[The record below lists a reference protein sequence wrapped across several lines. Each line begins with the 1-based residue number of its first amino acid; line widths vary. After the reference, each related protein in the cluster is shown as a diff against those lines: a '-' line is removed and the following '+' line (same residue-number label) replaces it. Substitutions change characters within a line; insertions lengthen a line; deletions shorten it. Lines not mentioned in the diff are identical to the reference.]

1 MSIYTCMLSVSDMA
15 SLTDNFSLVSS
26 KNYITAS
33 FRSMEHGK
41 KTVKRCTWWYSE
53 ADENIPTWHSCNNV
67 GPMHKPLDTSRFNSL
82 HV

>member
-1 MSIYTCMLSVSDMA
+1 MQQTPLHFGVVTRISCYYVLVCMNAMFD
-15 SLTDNFSLVSS
+15 
-26 KNYITAS
+26 YIACILNIIDPS
-33 FRSMEHGK
+33 HA
-41 KTVKRCTWWYSE
+41 CTWWHSE